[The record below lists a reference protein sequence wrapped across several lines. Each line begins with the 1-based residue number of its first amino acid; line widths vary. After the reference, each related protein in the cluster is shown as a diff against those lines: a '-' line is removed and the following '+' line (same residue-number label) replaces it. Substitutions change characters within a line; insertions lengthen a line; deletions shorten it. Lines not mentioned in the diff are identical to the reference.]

1 MIIKESIGC
10 EEQVEPIVKKEQFE
24 SKGVAARIGR
34 FPNTVLSKLICCSF
48 KYLSCDNPH

>member
-34 FPNTVLSKLICCSF
+34 FSEYHSF
-48 KYLSCDNPH
+48 KIDLLFFFEISFL